1 MATLSYAS
9 DLGLGQPMAHCM
21 RQTVVALR
29 LAGLAGASGRELE
42 ATYYLGLMMN
52 VYCHADAAEQA
63 RWFGDDISM
72 KSDTF
77 DLLDMSTAR
86 MVASLLRRVG
96 SHGSGVAR
104 ARRLAAFPV
113 AGMKQVLSFA
123 TTHCT
128 LGSQF
133 AEQIGLD
140 EAVCVAIRQGYE
152 QWDGKGYP
160 SHLRGE
166 EICLPARLVQLA
178 GPVEVVARRRGVEA
192 AVAVA
197 RRHRGIQFDPA
208 VVDLFCA
215 HAPELLD
222 GLDRGSDWDAI
233 LGTGLAN
240 LGTFGIVVCSAP
252 VTVKPASWM
261 ESRVGRLQSQP
272 TTNRLIPF
280 MRSCERARW
289 VSPERTCSRNRSWPP
304 GRSTRRS
311 SRSARG
317 WSSTPHRTSV
327 ETATSKV
334 ASSKGRSSA
343 GARSTVAP
351 GACSPTLRSRRRSIG
366 VSGSVRV
373 SDSTA
378 GP

>member
-96 SHGSGVAR
+96 SHGSSTAR

-113 AGMKQVLSFA
+113 AGYKQVISFA

-160 SHLRGE
+160 SHLRGQ

-178 GPVEVVARRRGVEA
+178 GPVEVVARRRGVQA

-197 RRHRGIQFDPA
+197 RRHAGP
-208 VVDLFCA
+208 
-215 HAPELLD
+215 
-222 GLDRGSDWDAI
+222 S
-233 LGTGLAN
+233 
-240 LGTFGIVVCSAP
+240 
-252 VTVKPASWM
+252 
-261 ESRVGRLQSQP
+261 
-272 TTNRLIPF
+272 
-280 MRSCERARW
+280 
-289 VSPERTCSRNRSWPP
+289 
-304 GRSTRRS
+304 STRRWWTCS
-311 SRSARG
+311 ARTHPNCWTAWTGRRIGIRSWAPSRSCR
-317 WSSTPHRTSV
+317 
-327 ETATSKV
+327 
-334 ASSKGRSSA
+334 A
-343 GARSTVAP
+343 GSVAP
-351 GACSPTLRSRRRSIG
+351 AGTWSWRRWPTW
-366 VSGSVRV
+366 
-373 SDSTA
+373 ST
-378 GP
+378 